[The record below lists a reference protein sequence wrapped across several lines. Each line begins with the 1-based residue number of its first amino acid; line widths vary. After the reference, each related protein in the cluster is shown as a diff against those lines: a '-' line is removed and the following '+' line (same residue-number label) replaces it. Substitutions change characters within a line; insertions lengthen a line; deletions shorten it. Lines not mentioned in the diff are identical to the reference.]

1 MIAISVQELHVGIG
15 DDDLVV
21 LRAVGRIGIVGL
33 DDVVVEVV
41 PGSRGNLSSSVG
53 LDGHG
58 QGMVRID
65 SEAADVFAAEGNS
78 PVLEEVAEGK
88 DPGRAAA
95 GGGIVEVKQ
104 VATDVEWRGI
114 VVRMNPRLAQELA
127 PSARN
132 QH

>member
-65 SEAADVFAAEGNS
+65 SEAADVLAAEGNA
-78 PVLEEVAEGK
+78 PVLEKFAKRK
-88 DPGRAAA
+88 DSGSAAA
-95 GGGIVEVKQ
+95 VGGVVDVHEVTADVQWMGIMVGVN
-104 VATDVEWRGI
+104 DSG
-114 VVRMNPRLAQELA
+114 L
-127 PSARN
+127 
-132 QH
+132 